1 VGQWWNNTDRENGA
15 MVEYTEGEN
24 GAMVEYTDR
33 GKWGNGGIILTGEME
48 KWWNILTGDNVAMVE

>member
-1 VGQWWNNTDRENGA
+1 
-15 MVEYTEGEN
+15 
-24 GAMVEYTDR
+24 MVEYTDR